1 MMKESTFQGRKIVIA
16 TKHKKEKAIAPILQ
30 QTFDLEVIV
39 PPDFDTDQLGTF
51 SGETDRVEDPLST
64 ARKKCL
70 MAMELSSCNLAIS
83 NEGSF
88 GPHPSIPFAYA
99 DDEIMF
105 LLDKKNELEIFVR
118 VLTTETN
125 FNARSIETK
134 EELKA
139 FAQMAKFPSHALI
152 IKRTKD
158 DLRDMEKGITD
169 SSRLLAL
176 FDRFKKETGAAYIET
191 DMRAL
196 YNPTRMQVIEQ
207 ATQKLVKKMLSK
219 CPECLTPGL
228 GITIVKEGLPC
239 NLCNSP
245 TRSILSYVYECQK
258 CAYSREELYPND
270 KKYEDPMY
278 CDFCNP

>member
-1 MMKESTFQGRKIVIA
+1 MKESTFQGRKIVIA
-16 TKHKKEKAIAPILQ
+16 TKHEKEKVIAPILQ

-51 SGETDRVEDPLST
+51 SGEIDREEDPLST

-70 MAMELSSCNLAIS
+70 MAMELSACDLAIS

-125 FNARSIETK
+125 FNARTIESK

-139 FAQMAKFPSHALI
+139 FAQLTKFPSHALI
-152 IKRTKD
+152 IKREKD
-158 DLRDMEKGITD
+158 DLTDMEKGITD
-169 SSRLLAL
+169 SSTLLAL
-176 FDRFKKETGAAYIET
+176 FDRFKKESGAAYIET
-191 DMRAL
+191 DMRAM

-207 ATQKLVKKMLSK
+207 ASHKLVKKMLSL
-219 CPECLTPGL
+219 CPQCSTPGL
-228 GITIVKEGLPC
+228 GITMIKEGLPC
-239 NLCNSP
+239 HFCHRP

-258 CAYSREELYPND
+258 CTYAREELYPND

-278 CDFCNP
+278 CDYCNP